1 VADKSYL
8 ADLDEETG
16 RKLIERLKRTKS
28 ISIDMEYDD
37 IMADLG
43 KGGTG

>member
-1 VADKSYL
+1 VADKNYIL
-8 ADLDEETG
+8 DLPEDVG

-37 IMADLG
+37 IIADLN
-43 KGGTG
+43 K